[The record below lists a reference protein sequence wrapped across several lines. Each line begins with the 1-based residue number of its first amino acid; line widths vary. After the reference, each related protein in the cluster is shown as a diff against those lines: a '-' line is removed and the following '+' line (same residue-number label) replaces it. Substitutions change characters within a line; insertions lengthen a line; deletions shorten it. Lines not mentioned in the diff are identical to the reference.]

1 MALKLYGQQNHSK
14 KTGLQCW
21 NPAFILCDGG
31 GAALPPMAIFPYLMT
46 AICVKGSPVVAV
58 SPCEA

>member
-31 GAALPPMAIFPYLMT
+31 GAASPPMAIFLT
-46 AICVKGSPVVAV
+46 
-58 SPCEA
+58 